1 MSLMSLPKTLLIALV
16 RSSLAREREFFARHR
31 QLSKQ
36 VDASPADMIPR
47 VLRGEL
53 LLERRDYARAR
64 ADFQAAL
71 VLTENLD
78 TRAGWLLQEQVM
90 RDRALY
96 GLEVVA
102 RRLPAASDSATH
114 VEA

>member
-64 ADFQAAL
+64 ADFAAAL
-71 VLTENLD
+71 DLTGDLD
-78 TRAGWLLQEQVM
+78 ASAGWLLQEQVM

-102 RRLPAASDSATH
+102 RRSPAASETATH